1 MRFRVLHRTRNGEAH
16 LLSIMIDLF
25 PHNLRA
31 YKSAV
36 NMLDE
41 TGRSAIIHPTGT
53 GKSFIAFKLCEDNAD
68 KRILWASPSEYIF
81 KTQVENVRSVSNEFY
96 DCFGHLN
103 ITSNYSAN
111 GDLAVP
117 QKHITPD
124 GFFWGRCLAEQRKKF
139 KKGKLDKRRAELLT
153 QIGFAPNT
161 ADADA
166 IPATNDMAASV

>member
-1 MRFRVLHRTRNGEAH
+1 
-16 LLSIMIDLF
+16 MIDLF

-41 TGRSAIIHPTGT
+41 TGRTAIIHPTGT

-68 KRILWASPSEYIF
+68 NRIPWASPLKYIF
-81 KTQVENVRSVSNEFY
+81 KTQVENPRLVSNEFY

-124 GFFWGRCLAEQRKKF
+124 GFFWGVGLPNNEKKSKKESSINAER
-139 KKGKLDKRRAELLT
+139 
-153 QIGFAPNT
+153 
-161 ADADA
+161 
-166 IPATNDMAASV
+166 SC